1 MFLPRSPRSPR
12 SPRLLRFAGTRSP
25 RRNRVASPS
34 QCCLA
39 ESMLPRRVMVAPPS
53 QCCCLAESWS
63 PRRVS
68 ATTAAVSSCQ
78 WRSAADSL
86 LARPDL
92 WRSDPLPRAAPEAAD
107 PWAAMRRASP
117 KRKPLARVSR
127 EEAAGRHRTAAIEVP
142 NAPRRRG
149 ENRAASTMNR
159 APGWRSAM
167 IVPMGAPVIDL
178 T

>member
-1 MFLPRSPRSPR
+1 MNTVGKNFRCVTTNTMSKRPRSPDARNVKRQRIPAGFHRMPDGSVMKGDDH
-12 SPRLLRFAGTRSP
+12 SELLA
-25 RRNRVASPS
+25 
-34 QCCLA
+34 
-39 ESMLPRRVMVAPPS
+39 
-53 QCCCLAESWS
+53 
-63 PRRVS
+63 
-68 ATTAAVSSCQ
+68 
-78 WRSAADSL
+78 AADSL

-92 WRSDPLPRAAPEAAD
+92 CRSDPLPRAAPEAAD

-117 KRKPLARVSR
+117 KRKPLARVSH

-167 IVPMGAPVIDL
+167 VVPMGAPVIDL